1 MNKAPKKVDIKMRA
15 VISATIQAYLT
26 EIETTA
32 ITKPTE
38 KINGWKLFTTT
49 DYNRLRIA
57 KTNPWKNHTG
67 FYD

>member
-1 MNKAPKKVDIKMRA
+1 MRA
-15 VISATIQAYLT
+15 VISAAIQAYLT

-32 ITKPTE
+32 ITKPTK

-57 KTNPWKNHTG
+57 KTNPWKT
-67 FYD
+67 